1 MCPNREQLKSIVLE
15 EARTWSRRQGGRNVT
30 TRKQLLDRLVD
41 NLGGL
46 PERDAKRLARGAI
59 EDDGAITEED
69 LPEVMQAKFE
79 LLGQDGVLSY
89 EYDTARF
96 AEVGGLGRLKEW
108 LSLRE
113 PVFAGT
119 LDKPGLDIPKG
130 ILLLGVQG
138 CGKSLAAKAVAGSWG
153 LPLLRLDFGTLYDK
167 YHGETERNLREAL
180 NQAEVMAPCVLWID
194 EIEKGLSTDGSD
206 SGTSRRVLGTLLT
219 WMAENDERAFLV
231 ATANDIETLPPEL
244 LRKGRMDEIFFV
256 DLPDLETRRRILE
269 IHLEKRDLRDPGYRR
284 GGVGGRQRRLLRRG
298 DRTGGGI
305 RTVREPRA
313 RAGGGNRGAAE
324 GDPRHETAVRRH
336 GGTGRR
342 PADLGGRAYGAGKL
356 SPPMKPASGATG
368 PPIASP
374 SPASDVARA
383 STRAPSTGARAATP
397 TASRSRV
404 PSEWLSRRRCARVR
418 PVTSWRS
425 ARPCAEAAPRSARWA
440 STCMGSFCRGG
451 APGPGRVRWVASW
464 RGWPAR
470 SSRALACIALPPAP
484 PAGSGRCSPGV
495 SREIPPA
502 PGCAAASF
510 PCIPAPAS
518 ARAAGGGSRERS

>member
-1 MCPNREQLKSIVLE
+1 MGDIQDFGVLLDSGIPIVVVESHDEGRVIELIRQAVARAAKPFFHWTVTDGLRRLDRGFKPPNEIREPTDLLLEIKVARDPAIYLLSDFHPYLEDPVHVRLLKDIAQNRLLLGHTVVLVSHAVKIPPEIARSCARFALSVPNREQLKSIVLE

-30 TRKQLLDRLVD
+30 TRKQLLDRLID

-69 LPEVMQAKFE
+69 LPEVMEAKFE

-180 NQAEVMAPCVLWID
+180 NQAEVMAPCVMWID

-269 IHLEKRDLRDPGYRR
+269 IHLEKRDLRTQDVDVEALAVASDGFSGAEIEQAVVSGLYASHAR
-284 GGVGGRQRRLLRRG
+284 GQAVGTEVLLKEIRDTIPLSVVMAERV
-298 DRTGGGI
+298 DALRTWAAE
-305 RTVREPRA
+305 RTV
-313 RAGGGNRGAAE
+313 
-324 GDPRHETAVRRH
+324 
-336 GGTGRR
+336 
-342 PADLGGRAYGAGKL
+342 PAN
-356 SPPMKPASGATG
+356 
-368 PPIASP
+368 
-374 SPASDVARA
+374 
-383 STRAPSTGARAATP
+383 
-397 TASRSRV
+397 
-404 PSEWLSRRRCARVR
+404 
-418 PVTSWRS
+418 
-425 ARPCAEAAPRSARWA
+425 
-440 STCMGSFCRGG
+440 
-451 APGPGRVRWVASW
+451 
-464 RGWPAR
+464 
-470 SSRALACIALPPAP
+470 
-484 PAGSGRCSPGV
+484 
-495 SREIPPA
+495 
-502 PGCAAASF
+502 
-510 PCIPAPAS
+510 
-518 ARAAGGGSRERS
+518 